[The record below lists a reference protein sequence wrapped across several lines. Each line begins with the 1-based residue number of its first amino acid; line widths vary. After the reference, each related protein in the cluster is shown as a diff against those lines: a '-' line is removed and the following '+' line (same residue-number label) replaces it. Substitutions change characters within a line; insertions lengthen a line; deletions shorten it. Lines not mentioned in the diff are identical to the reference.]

1 MISQKSIDEQKNGRI
16 KLVQETW
23 GVFDDV
29 FCAGKDST
37 FKFLENVID
46 EVITLFPSKYF
57 HLGAD
62 ECPKTHWKKLPCLP
76 EKDEG

>member
-1 MISQKSIDEQKNGRI
+1 MISLKSQQELKDGRI

-37 FKFLENVID
+37 FLFLENVVD
-46 EVITLFPSKYF
+46 EVAELFPTKYF
-57 HLGAD
+57 TLVEMSRQRLIG
-62 ECPKTHWKKLPCLP
+62 
-76 EKDEG
+76 